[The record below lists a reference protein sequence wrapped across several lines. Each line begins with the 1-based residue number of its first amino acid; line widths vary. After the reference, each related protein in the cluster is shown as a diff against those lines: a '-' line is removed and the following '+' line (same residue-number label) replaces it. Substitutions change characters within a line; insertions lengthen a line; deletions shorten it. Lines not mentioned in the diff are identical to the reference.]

1 MLMFSIQAGNHAVF
15 GRHISIVLEL
25 LDHSKEHRADYHD
38 GRDNEDRRHTRGSRR
53 DAGLAGSTLNSRT
66 SSTIAIHRGSN
77 N

>member
-1 MLMFSIQAGNHAVF
+1 MLSIQAGNHAVF

-25 LDHSKEHRADYHD
+25 LDHSKEQIADYHD

-66 SSTIAIHRGSN
+66 SSTIAINRESK
-77 N
+77 